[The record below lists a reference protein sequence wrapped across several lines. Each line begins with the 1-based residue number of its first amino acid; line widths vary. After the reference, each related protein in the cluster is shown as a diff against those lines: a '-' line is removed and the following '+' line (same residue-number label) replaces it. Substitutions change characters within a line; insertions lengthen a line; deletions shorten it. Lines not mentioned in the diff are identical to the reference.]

1 MEKILQAFSDIADV
15 LPRLDRLKT
24 AFPDDTNFDQ
34 VVGLI
39 YSDIIEFHRRAYK
52 FFRRKAW
59 HLWFAFDWGLF
70 ERRFKTILQNLA
82 SHCDL
87 LDKEAAATHFIE
99 MKQLRERRQSEVD
112 TYEQHRHTQMIQD
125 VRNWL
130 SAVEDQQE
138 NRLDGLSDRRQLETC
153 DWILQDSQMQP
164 WIDDD
169 SGDAILWMTGIPG
182 AGKSY
187 LCSLL
192 VENLRSQQ
200 RFSTLYY
207 FCDHQSP
214 GENACA
220 MILRTL
226 AVQLLQQNTDVASL
240 VHQAYLMKASN
251 RSVPTM
257 KKLLAHVLPTS
268 KVARIVIDGID
279 ELDDATQQET
289 LRSLV
294 EIQKNAGQ
302 FCKLLF
308 SSREEP
314 KIKKSLTAKKHLKLG
329 EKTLGGI
336 SLYIKESIKE
346 IQIRF
351 PGIDP
356 NLINRAEHR
365 LHSKAKGMFLWVRLV
380 TKMLVD
386 QISEWEFEHAIDEL
400 PDGLEEAYGIIK
412 SRIHALCPVQLRQR
426 AFSILYWVCVARRPV
441 SLHEIVDGIALCPG
455 QKTLSKRTR
464 CSNPSRDV
472 IEFCAPLLEVQKN
485 GVVGLVHFSAKEYFV
500 HEKSGH
506 FVDLAEAH
514 LKIAFSC
521 VINLTSCLDLVR
533 TNKDGL
539 SGEDIE
545 SRVVQGYYGLQS
557 YGQDFWAEHA
567 LEYLRRLDSQDSVS
581 RELMSALQNFSQ
593 VWKHHTDTK
602 TLLPIV
608 LTSAETSSGLST
620 LYKFPPLHDFVSGWL
635 HFQSEFQKMMPNLND
650 LGAQTKWRLE
660 TDGTVLSLIDSRLCI
675 ITERL
680 LSMQSSQLPSH
691 IDKDDFKDFKSRFKF
706 LCRFH
711 GCHCQFDSVKDR
723 DCHEES
729 HVLSFPCPQC
739 DFSGRGFR
747 SRKDLE
753 KHTQKYHMSPD
764 DFEIPENLHTMG
776 GSIEEGSSVASRAL
790 DVSSGRS
797 GRWTERGRKAIQQGF
812 HDVLNRFESEIAAA
826 KSNVSELGSK
836 DINSLEETGP
846 SLSQYTDEAA
856 TMMTLESIRHN
867 VQDQKY
873 ESLADFKNDLS
884 VLSRGP
890 TAASVLGG
898 DQRIESI
905 CDNELKKAMSAFSV
919 FANFDDTNSMGVTST
934 AMSMN
939 STEQIR
945 GSAKDF
951 NGNTDMDG
959 SKSIPFGVRV
969 PHWSVPEMKQFP
981 ELLQRHGRNFASIA
995 DHLKTKTPE
1004 EVNQHFDLLSKGDA
1018 EFLSMADLADAKL
1031 QREASRT
1038 GTDVDC
1044 GDAELE
1050 IPRDDFA
1057 DGISYDFLQSNQV
1070 SYTGP
1075 GFPPFGTSQ
1084 SPLPPR
1090 QSSKSQAESHAEAEK
1105 DAGGPTRKKRRPP
1118 LRVPCPHCSINENGL
1133 RDEYALKKHIDRYHA
1148 ATRKVWI
1155 CEDIS
1160 IDKRFLTRCKS
1171 CSANKRYTSKA
1182 KASNHLR
1189 KAHFVTETSGETL
1202 QRWMRETKEPNPK
1215 LQTPSAD
1222 AAPMIRPT
1230 KKRATTRGT
1239 IFSVPPIKHHID
1251 GARTLPSTILQV
1263 GSRTPSKS
1271 LSSPRPTSSLD
1282 DNVDEDEDTD
1292 ASEVSVSSPEADSHM
1307 DDVLFEDIS
1316 FDNFIPGNASQQRLL
1331 DNQTRAHWTNRAL
1344 IKPDQVPRLPNLDSL
1359 QKTKCLDQVEALYSK
1374 LDNALGY
1381 SSQYKEALEDLT
1393 SLSRWLMR
1401 NLRDWRR
1408 HSTLAPDI
1416 PFSI

>member
-24 AFPDDTNFDQ
+24 AFPDDANFDQ

-70 ERRFKTILQNLA
+70 ERRFKAILQNLA
-82 SHCDL
+82 SHCDI
-87 LDKEAAATHFIE
+87 LDKEAAATHFFQ
-99 MKQLRERRQSEVD
+99 MKHFREKRQLEVD
-112 TYEQHRHTQMIQD
+112 TYERHRHNQMIQD

-130 SAVEDQQE
+130 SAAEDQQE
-138 NRLDGLSDRRQLETC
+138 NRLDGLSDRRQLATC
-153 DWILQDSQMQP
+153 DWILQDSEIQP
-164 WIDDD
+164 WIEDD

-200 RFSTLYY
+200 HFSTLYY
-207 FCDHQSP
+207 FCDHQSSC
-214 GENACA
+214 ENACA
-220 MILRTL
+220 LILRTL
-226 AVQLLQQNTDVASL
+226 AVQLLQQNIDVALL

-294 EIQKNAGQ
+294 EIQKNTGQ
-302 FCKLLF
+302 FCKLLV

-314 KIKKSLTAKKHLKLG
+314 KIKKSLAAKKHLSLG
-329 EKTLGGI
+329 EKTLGGL
-336 SLYIKESIKE
+336 SLYIKESIKK
-346 IQIRF
+346 IQESF
-351 PGIDP
+351 PGMDLK
-356 NLINRAEHR
+356 LINRAEHR
-365 LHSKAKGMFLWVRLV
+365 LQSKAKGMFLWVRLV
-380 TKMLVD
+380 TKMLID
-386 QISEWEFEHAIDEL
+386 QISELDFENAIDEL

-412 SRIHALCPVQLRQR
+412 SRIRSLCPVQLRQR

-441 SLHEIVDGIALCPG
+441 SLHEVVDGIALCPG
-455 QKTLSKRTR
+455 QNTLNKRTR
-464 CSNPSRDV
+464 SSNPSRD
-472 IEFCAPLLEVQKN
+472 ILDICAPLLELQKN
-485 GVVGLVHFSAKEYFV
+485 GVLELVHFSAKEYFV

-514 LKIAFSC
+514 LKIAYSC

-533 TNKDGL
+533 TDKDGL

-557 YGQDFWAEHA
+557 YGQEFWADHV
-567 LEYLRRLDSQDSVS
+567 LEYLGRLENQDSVS
-581 RELMSALQNFSQ
+581 RELISALQNFSQ

-602 TLLPIV
+602 TLLPI
-608 LTSAETSSGLST
+608 TAKASSGLST
-620 LYKFPPLHDFVSGWL
+620 LHKFPPLHDFVSGWL
-635 HFQSEFQKMMPNLND
+635 QFKSEFQTILPNLSD

-660 TDGTVLSLIDSRLCI
+660 TDETVLSLIDSRLCI

-680 LSMQSSQLPSH
+680 LGMQSSQLPSH
-691 IDKDDFKDFKSRFKF
+691 IDEDDFKFFVSRFRF

-723 DCHEES
+723 DCHEDA
-729 HVLSFPCPQC
+729 HVMCFPCLQC

-764 DFEIPENLHTMG
+764 DFEIPDNLHTMG
-776 GSIEEGSSVASRAL
+776 RSFEGGPGMAFGAFNASP
-790 DVSSGRS
+790 SRS

-812 HDVLNRFESEIAAA
+812 HDVLKRFESEIAAA

-836 DINSLEETGP
+836 DINSLEATG
-846 SLSQYTDEAA
+846 LSQSRYTNESA

-884 VLSRGP
+884 VLSRGLT
-890 TAASVLGG
+890 TASALGG
-898 DQRIESI
+898 DQQMESI
-905 CDNELKKAMSAFSV
+905 CDNELKKAMSAFSA
-919 FANFDDTNSMGVTST
+919 FANFDETNSMGVTST
-934 AMSMN
+934 AMSIN
-939 STEQIR
+939 STEQVK

-951 NGNTDMDG
+951 NGNTDMEG
-959 SKSIPFGVRV
+959 SSPFPFGVRV
-969 PHWSVPEMKQFP
+969 PHWSVPEVKQFP
-981 ELLQRHGRNFASIA
+981 ELLQRYGRDFASIA
-995 DHLKTKTPE
+995 HHLKTKTPE
-1004 EVNQHFDLLSKGDA
+1004 EVNHHFGILSMRDA
-1018 EFLSMADLADAKL
+1018 ELSNMADLADAKL
-1031 QREASRT
+1031 QREAST
-1038 GTDVDC
+1038 AQPDVDR
-1044 GDAELE
+1044 DNTELE

-1057 DGISYDFLQSNQV
+1057 DEISYDFRHSSQA

-1075 GFPPFGTSQ
+1075 SFPTFGTSQ
-1084 SPLPPR
+1084 TPLPPR
-1090 QSSKSQAESHAEAEK
+1090 QGTKSQTELHAEAGK
-1105 DAGGPTRKKRRPP
+1105 DTDGPTRKKRRPP

-1133 RDEYALKKHIDRYHA
+1133 RDEYALKRHIDRYHA

-1171 CSANKRYTSKA
+1171 CSTNKRYTSKA
-1182 KASNHLR
+1182 KASSHLR
-1189 KAHFVTETSGETL
+1189 KVHFNTETSGETL

-1215 LQTPSAD
+1215 LQTPSAYT
-1222 AAPMIRPT
+1222 ASMIRPT
-1230 KKRATTRGT
+1230 KKRTTIGGSF
-1239 IFSVPPIKHHID
+1239 FSVPPIKHHID

-1271 LSSPRPTSSLD
+1271 LSSPRDTSSLD
-1282 DNVDEDEDTD
+1282 GNVDEVQDTD
-1292 ASEVSVSSPEADSHM
+1292 ASDGSLSSPEADSHM

-1316 FDNFIPGNASQQRLL
+1316 FDNFIPGNASQQCLL
-1331 DNQTRAHWTNRAL
+1331 NNETRAHRTNRAL
-1344 IKPDQVPRLPNLDSL
+1344 INPDQVRRLPNLDSL
-1359 QKTKCLDQVEALYSK
+1359 QKTKCLDQVEALYFK
-1374 LDNALGY
+1374 LDKAPED

-1408 HSTLAPDI
+1408 HSTLAPHI